1 MPGIVQALGK
11 MKEKKRLVLEHSNK
25 KDIHLKKKKGNYINA
40 KTKRRKRSRYGPRA

>member
-25 KDIHLKKKKGNYINA
+25 KDIHLKKKRQLYKWKN
-40 KTKRRKRSRYGPRA
+40 KKEKKE